1 MTDRERSKEL
11 QHQLLQDPWAKW
23 IKDLEQKH
31 CHGNKTN
38 KKGNG

>member
-31 CHGNKTN
+31 CQGNKTN